1 MTPRPSLAL
10 IVITR
15 NEEQLISECL
25 RSSSIC
31 DEIIVVDSFS
41 TDRTVEIALGLG
53 ARVFQ
58 RKFEGY
64 IRQKQFALEQATADW
79 VLSLD
84 ADEQLTHGLRQEI
97 EATICGTQPAAGY
110 KIRRILYQ
118 LDHYYARATYPDF
131 HLRLFRRAAAK
142 FGGIEPHGKVLVTGA
157 VKRLRKP
164 ILHFSY
170 ADVADHVATINRLTT
185 QSAAEARYHRMTPIR
200 MVANPAWRFFNFYL
214 LRGGFLEGTH
224 GLYASI
230 AAAFYVFLKYAKV
243 YERMLKE
250 RRIIAPNVLEDHPV
264 VYRIVTPTAPGA
276 VPDAAPISTQTAK
289 LP

>member
-84 ADEQLTHGLRQEI
+84 ADEQLT
-97 EATICGTQPAAGY
+97 
-110 KIRRILYQ
+110 
-118 LDHYYARATYPDF
+118 D
-131 HLRLFRRAAAK
+131 
-142 FGGIEPHGKVLVTGA
+142 
-157 VKRLRKP
+157 RK
-164 ILHFSY
+164 S
-170 ADVADHVATINRLTT
+170 
-185 QSAAEARYHRMTPIR
+185 
-200 MVANPAWRFFNFYL
+200 
-214 LRGGFLEGTH
+214 
-224 GLYASI
+224 
-230 AAAFYVFLKYAKV
+230 
-243 YERMLKE
+243 
-250 RRIIAPNVLEDHPV
+250 V
-264 VYRIVTPTAPGA
+264 V
-276 VPDAAPISTQTAK
+276 
-289 LP
+289 